1 MSYEDLIVYQQAVV
15 IFDLNHQFCR
25 QFLAEPRYRR
35 TVDQMEQ
42 ADRSG
47 KQNIVEA
54 SQERSLKMNI
64 KLTGVAR
71 ASYAELLEDY
81 KDFIRLNKLEQWPK
95 DDTRLRSIREMRIG
109 LQRSKVTNWSNWT
122 NEREKFANL
131 MITLISK
138 ETYLLDQLLRS
149 QENKFITEG
158 GYTENLFKK
167 RMAHRKLDK

>member
-25 QFLAEPRYRR
+25 QFLSEPRFRR

-54 SQERSLKMNI
+54 SQEKSLKMNI

-81 KDFIRLNKLEQWPK
+81 KDFLRLNKFEQWPK
-95 DDTRLRSIREMRIG
+95 DDARLVPIRKMRIATN
-109 LQRSKVTNWSNWT
+109 RSNVTNWT
-122 NEREKFANL
+122 NEEK
-131 MITLISK
+131 
-138 ETYLLDQLLRS
+138 Q
-149 QENKFITEG
+149 
-158 GYTENLFKK
+158 
-167 RMAHRKLDK
+167 